1 MATQPSTP
9 VLQSDTFEIQRQK
22 INNFAADSGYP
33 SGGTNL
39 ATTNGYTKLPSGIIL
54 QWGLSVQANNV
65 PLTPG
70 NSFYWYGQ
78 TIAFPIPFP
87 NACFNITANVDTKW
101 FTDYYGPSGYSPYG
115 DYFLTGYPQ
124 LTYAPFV
131 YIDTITTSS
140 FKAIS
145 SVGYGFA
152 AIPATAQLGTARYHW
167 SAIGY

>member
-1 MATQPSTP
+1 MPTQPSTP

-39 ATTNGYTKLPSGIIL
+39 AATNGYTKLPSGIIL
-54 QWGLSVQANNV
+54 QWGLALQLNNVYVGANN
-65 PLTPG
+65 
-70 NSFYWYGQ
+70 SHYWYGQ

-101 FTDYYGPSGYSPYG
+101 FTDYYPIATYPSYYT
-115 DYFLTGYPQ
+115 TGYP
-124 LTYAPFV
+124 LVSYAPHV

-140 FKAIS
+140 FKGIS
-145 SVGYGFA
+145 SVGYGYA
-152 AIPATAQLGTARYHW
+152 AIPATAQLGTARYYW

>member
-39 ATTNGYTKLPSGIIL
+39 AATNGYTKLPSGIIL
-54 QWGLSVQANNV
+54 QWGLALQANNV
-65 PLTPG
+65 LVNSG
-70 NSFYWYGQ
+70 NTQWWYGQ

-101 FTDYYGPSGYSPYG
+101 FTDYYAPGGYTPQPTY
-115 DYFLTGYPQ
+115 YTAGYPWVSI
-124 LTYAPFV
+124 APFV

-140 FKAIS
+140 FKGIS
-145 SVGYGFA
+145 SVGYGHA
-152 AIPATAQLGTARYHW
+152 AIPATAQLGTARYYW